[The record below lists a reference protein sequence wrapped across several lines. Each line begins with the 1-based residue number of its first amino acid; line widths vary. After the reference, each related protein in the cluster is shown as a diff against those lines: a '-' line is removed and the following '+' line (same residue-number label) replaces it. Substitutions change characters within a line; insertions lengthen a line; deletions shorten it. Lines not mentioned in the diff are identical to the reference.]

1 MRRRP
6 LPDRLVDQV
15 DVVDPERDRGEAALA
30 QIEFATDS
38 PLEEKRFE
46 PSVPLA
52 VKTPLGHTFRR
63 PLAVRQQSRGARWRL
78 SAMSLIVCAN
88 ISQRICAIAPSRA
101 PDARAIFGHVT

>member
-1 MRRRP
+1 MP
-6 LPDRLVDQV
+6 SSSDQTRIGRTLTLGGGA
-15 DVVDPERDRGEAALA
+15 E
-30 QIEFATDS
+30 S
-38 PLEEKRFE
+38 SLEERRFE

-63 PLAVRQQSRGARWRL
+63 RLAVRQQSRGARWRL